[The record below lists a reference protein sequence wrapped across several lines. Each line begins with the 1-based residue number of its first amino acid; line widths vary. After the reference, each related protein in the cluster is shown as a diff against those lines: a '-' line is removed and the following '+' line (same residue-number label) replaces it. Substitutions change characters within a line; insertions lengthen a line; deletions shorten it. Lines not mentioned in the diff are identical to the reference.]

1 MRLDFD
7 FSSEER
13 ILAVCLKPRRL
24 AHDGVAQFVFE
35 HGPFA
40 LETEPIE
47 LAGRADPARSIRS
60 DKLNVAVD
68 SRRVQEAESR
78 GVEREKPA
86 GPAGAQVE
94 IDGVETDGGFVVI
107 ADANGKRLGD
117 RAIGEAKG

>member
-60 DKLNVAVD
+60 DKLNVALD
-68 SRRVQEAESR
+68 SRRVQEAETR

-94 IDGVETDGGFVVI
+94 IDGVEADGGFVVI
-107 ADANGKRLGD
+107 ADANAQGLGN
-117 RAIGEAKG
+117 RAVGEAKG